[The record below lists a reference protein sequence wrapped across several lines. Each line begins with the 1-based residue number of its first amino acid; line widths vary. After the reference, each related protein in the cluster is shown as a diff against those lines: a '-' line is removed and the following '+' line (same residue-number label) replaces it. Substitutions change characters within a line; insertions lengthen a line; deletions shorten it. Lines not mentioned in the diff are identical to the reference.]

1 MMQHL
6 HPFVSLAVTDSTA
19 ENHHRIDD
27 DAVDAVVGDAAG
39 NASGAASAHGDAA
52 FVHRSGAVVVIVDR
66 LDIAAII
73 VDGIVVIVV
82 FIIITTLAAVVV
94 IVVVILFGGRRFIF
108 RPRWRH
114 HGFVFV
120 NVICRFH
127 AAGFDI
133 VTFL

>member
-6 HPFVSLAVTDSTA
+6 HPFVSLAVTNSTA
-19 ENHHRIDD
+19 ENHDRIDD

-73 VDGIVVIVV
+73 VDGIVV